1 MEHRVVGQD
10 AVHRESEE
18 RFSELERQLRVNE
31 ERWRAVLANPF
42 MGITVLD
49 RNQYF
54 IMANSTF
61 QNMVGYTNEELK
73 KITPL
78 EITPVGEREINRSLF
93 RELQEGK
100 RQHFELV
107 KRLQRKDRKLI
118 WIQLYVFAIPDRE
131 SVGQYTFGMNFDI
144 TERMQAQ
151 DALQVAQAELVRSAQ
166 VSRMGAMTA
175 SIAHEI
181 NQPLG
186 AIVANASAGLRWM
199 AQTPPA
205 LDEARECFAQIVH
218 EGQRAAEVIQSVRA
232 MFQSKGLTRV
242 SIDLNQLIHEVL
254 TLVQGALQRRNITA
268 RTELDKMLVPVAG
281 NRVQLQQVIFNLVTN
296 AIEAMEP
303 VSDRTMLIKSERESS
318 GEVRITVEDSGS
330 GIDPKN
336 IEQIFGSFY
345 TTKAEGMGMGLSI
358 CRSIIETHGGR
369 LWASPGRSRGAVF
382 QFTLPAEKGEGE

>member
-1 MEHRVVGQD
+1 
-10 AVHRESEE
+10 
-18 RFSELERQLRVNE
+18 
-31 ERWRAVLANPF
+31 
-42 MGITVLD
+42 
-49 RNQYF
+49 
-54 IMANSTF
+54 
-61 QNMVGYTNEELK
+61 
-73 KITPL
+73 
-78 EITPVGEREINRSLF
+78 
-93 RELQEGK
+93 
-100 RQHFELV
+100 
-107 KRLQRKDRKLI
+107 
-118 WIQLYVFAIPDRE
+118 
-131 SVGQYTFGMNFDI
+131 
-144 TERMQAQ
+144 
-151 DALQVAQAELVRSAQ
+151 
-166 VSRMGAMTA
+166 
-175 SIAHEI
+175 
-181 NQPLG
+181 
-186 AIVANASAGLRWM
+186 
-199 AQTPPA
+199 
-205 LDEARECFAQIVH
+205 
-218 EGQRAAEVIQSVRA
+218 AAEVIQSVRA

-242 SIDLNQLIHEVL
+242 SIDLNQLIHDVL